1 MAFSIFEGKKKKIL
15 GVDIG
20 TSSVK
25 IVELAKG
32 GDIIE
37 LTNYGEYAETD
48 GILQSSSLRL
58 LSTQVADI
66 IKKIIKEANIKETKV
81 AMAVPMFSGFS
92 TVISMPNMPEEELAQ
107 AVIYEARRYVP
118 LPLNEV
124 KFEYS
129 RIGYSKERKDTI
141 DLMLVAVTNELIN
154 RYQDIAKLS
163 GFDLR
168 YIELDAFSLSRSLV
182 GKDYGPTLIIDIGSR
197 STTLVVV
204 ENDWPMY
211 TRIIE
216 VAGLE
221 FTKLLSRT
229 LGTNLKRADALKY
242 KIGINS
248 AGGAIL
254 PMVDSVLAEARRILD
269 DYAKSRKVA
278 IQKVVLSG
286 GSVLMPGFVEYV
298 VKSLGKETII
308 GNPLRGI
315 IYPDIL
321 DSVIQKIFPAFA
333 VAVGLALRE
342 FK

>member
-1 MAFSIFEGKKKKIL
+1 MAFSIFEGKKNKIL

-25 IVELAKG
+25 IVELAKT
-32 GDIIE
+32 GDTIE
-37 LTNYGEYAETD
+37 LTNYGEYTETD
-48 GILQSSSLRL
+48 GLLQSTSLRL
-58 LSTQVADI
+58 LSTQVAGI
-66 IKKIIKEANIKETKV
+66 IKQIIKEAHIKERKV

-92 TVISMPNMPEEELAQ
+92 TVISMPNMAEEELSQ
-107 AVIYEARRYVP
+107 AVIYEAKKYVP

-129 RIGYSKERKDTI
+129 KIGENKMQKGTI
-141 DLMLVAVTNELIN
+141 DLIIVAVTNELIN
-154 RYQDIAKLS
+154 RYQDIARLS
-163 GFDLR
+163 GLDLR
-168 YIELDAFSLSRSLV
+168 YIELDAFSLARSLV
-182 GKDYGPTLIIDIGSR
+182 LRDYGPTLIIDIGSR

-204 ENDWPMY
+204 ENEWPMH
-211 TRIIE
+211 TRMIE

-242 KIGINS
+242 KVGVNS

-254 PMVDSVLAEARRILD
+254 PLVDSILQEARRIMD
-269 DYAKSRKVA
+269 DYAKSRKMA

-286 GSVLMPGFVEYV
+286 GSVLMPGFMDYV
-298 VKSLGKETII
+298 VKSLGRETII
-308 GNPLRGI
+308 SNPFRGI
-315 IYPDIL
+315 IYPDVL
-321 DSVIQKIFPAFA
+321 ESTMKKISPTFS